1 MKKQL
6 TLINGQW
13 KQLLDPNVTPE
24 EQAVLENTSPENFET
39 IEELVANIRARS
51 ITNASAEDSAATQTI
66 YDQHKRQGAEFIDCH
81 ITLPDGY
88 GLINCRVG
96 DEHKQIRF
104 S

>member
-6 TLINGQW
+6 TLINGEW
-13 KQLLDPNVTPE
+13 KQILDPNVTPE
-24 EQAVLENTSPENFET
+24 EQAILENSSPENFET

-51 ITNASAEDSAATQTI
+51 ITDASAEDSAAAQTI
-66 YDQHKRQGAEFIDCH
+66 YDQHKIEGAEFIDCH

-88 GLINCRVG
+88 GIINCRVG

>member
-51 ITNASAEDSAATQTI
+51 ITNASAEDSAAAQTI
-66 YDQHKRQGAEFIDCH
+66 YDQHKIQGAEFIDCH

-104 S
+104 

>member
-6 TLINGQW
+6 TLINGEW
-13 KQLLDPNVTPE
+13 KQILDPNVTPE
-24 EQAVLENTSPENFET
+24 EQAVLENSSPENFET
-39 IEELVANIRARS
+39 IQELVANIRARS
-51 ITNASAEDSAATQTI
+51 ITNASAEDSAAAQI
-66 YDQHKRQGAEFIDCH
+66 FYDQHKIEGAEFIDCH

-96 DEHKQIRF
+96 NEHKQIRF

>member
-6 TLINGQW
+6 TLINGEW
-13 KQLLDPNVTPE
+13 KQILDPNVTPE
-24 EQAVLENTSPENFET
+24 EQAVLENTSSENFET

-51 ITNASAEDSAATQTI
+51 ITDASAEDSAAAQTI
-66 YDQHKRQGAEFIDCH
+66 YDQHKIEGAEFIDCH

>member
-6 TLINGQW
+6 TLINGEW
-13 KQLLDPNVTPE
+13 KQILDPNVTPE
-24 EQAVLENTSPENFET
+24 EQAILENSSPENFET

-51 ITNASAEDSAATQTI
+51 ITNASAEDSAAAQTI
-66 YDQHKRQGAEFIDCH
+66 YDQHKIEGAEFIDCH

-96 DEHKQIRF
+96 NEHKQIRF
-104 S
+104 

>member
-6 TLINGQW
+6 TLINGEW
-13 KQLLDPNVTPE
+13 KQMLDPNVTPE
-24 EQAVLENTSPENFET
+24 EQAILENSSHENLET

-51 ITNASAEDSAATQTI
+51 ITNALAEDSAAAQTI
-66 YDQHKRQGAEFIDCH
+66 YDQHKIEGAEFIDCH

-96 DEHKQIRF
+96 NEHKQIRF

>member
-6 TLINGQW
+6 TLINNEW
-13 KQLLDPNVTPE
+13 KQILDPNVTPE
-24 EQAVLENTSPENFET
+24 EQSVLENSSPENFET
-39 IEELVANIRARS
+39 IQELVANIRARS
-51 ITNASAEDSAATQTI
+51 ITNASPEDSAAAQTI
-66 YDQHKRQGAEFIDCH
+66 YDQHKIEGVEFIDCH

-88 GLINCRVG
+88 GIINCRFG

>member
-6 TLINGQW
+6 TLINSEW
-13 KQLLDPNVTPE
+13 KQMLDPNVTPE
-24 EQAVLENTSPENFET
+24 ERAVLENRSPENFET
-39 IEELVANIRARS
+39 IEELVASIRARS
-51 ITNASAEDSAATQTI
+51 ITNASPEDSAAAQTI
-66 YDQHKRQGAEFIDCH
+66 YSQHKIEGAEFIDCH

>member
-6 TLINGQW
+6 TLINGEW

-24 EQAVLENTSPENFET
+24 EQTVLENSSPENLEA
-39 IEELVANIRARS
+39 IEELISSIRARS
-51 ITNASAEDSAATQTI
+51 ITNPSAEDSAAAQTI
-66 YDQHKRQGAEFIDCH
+66 YDQYKIEGAEFIDCH

-88 GLINCRVG
+88 GLINCRFG

-104 S
+104 

>member
-6 TLINGQW
+6 TLINSEW
-13 KQLLDPNVTPE
+13 KQILDPNVTPE
-24 EQAVLENTSPENFET
+24 EQAVLENSSPENLEA
-39 IEELVANIRARS
+39 IEELVASIRARS
-51 ITNASAEDSAATQTI
+51 ITDPSPEDAVAAQTI
-66 YDQHKRQGAEFIDCH
+66 YSQHKIEGAEFIDCH
-81 ITLPDGY
+81 LTLPDGY

>member
-6 TLINGQW
+6 TLINGEW
-13 KQLLDPNVTPE
+13 KQLLDPNVTSE

-51 ITNASAEDSAATQTI
+51 ITDASAEDSAAAQTI
-66 YDQHKRQGAEFIDCH
+66 YSQYKIDGAEFIDCH

-88 GLINCRVG
+88 GIINCRVG
-96 DEHKQIRF
+96 NEHKQIRF
-104 S
+104 

>member
-6 TLINGQW
+6 TLINSEW
-13 KQLLDPNVTPE
+13 KQILDPNITPE
-24 EQAVLENTSPENFET
+24 EQAVLENSSPENFET

-51 ITNASAEDSAATQTI
+51 ITDASAEDSAAAQTI
-66 YDQHKRQGAEFIDCH
+66 YDQYKIDGAEFIDCH

>member
-6 TLINGQW
+6 TSINGEW
-13 KQLLDPNVTPE
+13 KQILDPNITPE
-24 EQAVLENTSPENFET
+24 EQAVLENTSPENLEA
-39 IEELVANIRARS
+39 IEELVAGIRARS
-51 ITNASAEDSAATQTI
+51 ITNASAEDSAAAQTI
-66 YDQHKRQGAEFIDCH
+66 YDQHKIEGAEFIDCH

-104 S
+104 

>member
-6 TLINGQW
+6 TLINSEW
-13 KQLLDPNVTPE
+13 KQMLDPNVTPE
-24 EQAVLENTSPENFET
+24 ERAVLENRSPENFET
-39 IEELVANIRARS
+39 IEELVASIRARS
-51 ITNASAEDSAATQTI
+51 ITNASPEDSAAAQTI
-66 YDQHKRQGAEFIDCH
+66 YSQHKIEGAEFIDCH

-96 DEHKQIRF
+96 NEHKQIRF

>member
-6 TLINGQW
+6 TLINGEW
-13 KQLLDPNVTPE
+13 KQILDPNVTPE

-39 IEELVANIRARS
+39 IEELVANIRERS
-51 ITNASAEDSAATQTI
+51 ITNASAEDSAAAQTI
-66 YDQHKRQGAEFIDCH
+66 YDQHKIQGAEFIDCH

-104 S
+104 